1 MFSLVVIC
9 MTFAKVLFD
18 FVQPTQR
25 CESHQICTELSAIFL
40 KLWFKGKFCKH
51 SNYWHFGLDSWRL
64 RNVGLCVAFNEWM
77 NEAASK
83 SCKST
88 HTVRQWTSSGRSKI
102 DKFRILA
109 DHQHVQSIHRT
120 GWPWNMQTRWEAH
133 KNSGAEWRNVICLA
147 WNHFHFFRVAR
158 TIQWN
163 ITETK
168 NVVNVDSIFQM
179 KFPSKVYEIKKKG

>member
-77 NEAASK
+77 KQPVKVASQLILSASERQAAGQKLTNFAFWPTTNTCSPFIGPADLEICKRDGKRTRIPARNEEMWSV
-83 SCKST
+83 SHGIT
-88 HTVRQWTSSGRSKI
+88 FI
-102 DKFRILA
+102 
-109 DHQHVQSIHRT
+109 
-120 GWPWNMQTRWEAH
+120 
-133 KNSGAEWRNVICLA
+133 
-147 WNHFHFFRVAR
+147 FFVLPE
-158 TIQWN
+158 QFN
-163 ITETK
+163 ET
-168 NVVNVDSIFQM
+168 
-179 KFPSKVYEIKKKG
+179 